1 MIFLTTGDLILLT
14 RCSEVLLA
22 CREWVCYKNLARVCD
37 DLRAT
42 GDNGLILLLDRRGVG
57 FGADSH
63 VFSLALRVI
72 G

>member
-1 MIFLTTGDLILLT
+1 MIFLTTGDLILK

-22 CREWVCYKNLARVCD
+22 CNECVFYKNLARVCD
-37 DLRAT
+37 DFKAT
-42 GDNGLILLLDRRGVG
+42 GDKGLILLLENKFVG